1 MTIVDINYFSCLP
14 VIKIIYCIA
23 LVSLVG
29 PKTNQPGRLE
39 LINLTSYGAL
49 VINVCDNN
57 TKEWRDGMSDE

>member
-1 MTIVDINYFSCLP
+1 MTIVDVNYFPCLP

-39 LINLTSYGAL
+39 IINLTSYGAL
-49 VINVCDNN
+49 VINVCYNN
-57 TKEWRDGMSDE
+57 TNEWRDGMSDE